1 MEQPL
6 IIPAPLKEGDLI
18 AIVSPSGTVKAELVT
33 DAAEVL
39 RRHGWRV
46 RIYPHALGKWR
57 TYSGTPEERF
67 SDLSEALLDPEV
79 KAILCSRGGYGAVHL
94 LTQLSALP
102 LRDNPKWIIGYSDIS
117 ALHALMHRNGI
128 ASIHAPMAK
137 HLSAFEG
144 KDDDSQALFDLLTGK
159 PFSYEIPANPLN
171 RPGTAEG
178 PLAGGNLAVIADL
191 ISTPYDVIRPGCILF
206 IEDIAEPVYK
216 TERILYQLKLSGVL
230 ARIKGLIVGAF
241 TEYNR
246 DVDGHTMDDMIH
258 RMVAEYDYPVAFGV
272 PVGHIDHNLPLPVS
286 FPTRLTGTPQSTTIA
301 FLPAITDTVSEER
314 APDTT
319 SHHVP

>member
-1 MEQPL
+1 MDESL
-6 IIPAPLKEGDLI
+6 IIPAPLREGDLI

-39 RRHGWRV
+39 RANGWRV

-57 TYSGTPEERF
+57 TYSGTPDERF
-67 SDLSEALLDPEV
+67 ADLSDALTDPEV

-94 LTQLSALP
+94 LDRLSQLP

-144 KDDDSQALFDLLTGK
+144 KDDDARALFDLLSGR
-159 PFSYEIPANPLN
+159 PFSYEIPSNPLN
-171 RPGTAEG
+171 RTGTAEG

-230 ARIKGLIVGAF
+230 GRISGLIVGAF

-246 DVDGHTMDDMIH
+246 DVDGLTMDEMIH
-258 RMVAEYDYPVAFGV
+258 QMVADYTYPVAFGV

-286 FPTRLTGTPQSTTIA
+286 LPTRLTVTPTSTTLT
-301 FLPAITDTVSEER
+301 FL
-314 APDTT
+314 
-319 SHHVP
+319 H

>member
-1 MEQPL
+1 METLPL
-6 IIPAPLKEGDLI
+6 ITPAPLKEGDLI

-39 RRHGWRV
+39 RNQGWRV

-57 TYSGTPEERF
+57 TYSGTPGERF
-67 SDLSEALLDPEV
+67 DDLSNALTDPEV

-94 LTQLSALP
+94 LDRLNRLP
-102 LRDNPKWIIGYSDIS
+102 LRENPKWIIGYSDIS

-144 KDDDSQALFDLLTGK
+144 KDDDAQALFDILTGR
-159 PFSYEIPANPLN
+159 PFSYEIPGNPLN

-191 ISTPYDVIRPGCILF
+191 ISTPYDVIRSGCILF
-206 IEDIAEPVYK
+206 IEDIAEPIYK

-230 ARIKGLIVGAF
+230 GDIKGLIVGAF

-246 DVDGHTMDDMIH
+246 DVDGQTMDEMI
-258 RMVAEYDYPVAFGV
+258 RQMVADYDYPVAFGV
-272 PVGHIDHNLPLPVS
+272 PVGHIDHNIPLPVS
-286 FPTRLTGTPQSTTIA
+286 FPTRLEVTAESVSIT
-301 FLPAITDTVSEER
+301 FLPQE
-314 APDTT
+314 
-319 SHHVP
+319 